1 MTKLELIIFTIGVIL
16 WFIYVI
22 WSLKK
27 GVNPFTI
34 WEEEKDENAAKEG
47 KQNNVYIEGVSFCRR
62 SDYRIIWCFTWAQ
75 IKSRLLKQLAFFITI
90 SLWLYFGALE
100 CFFS

>member
-27 GVNPFTI
+27 GINPFTI

-47 KQNNVYIEGVSFCRR
+47 K
-62 SDYRIIWCFTWAQ
+62 
-75 IKSRLLKQLAFFITI
+75 
-90 SLWLYFGALE
+90 
-100 CFFS
+100 

>member
-1 MTKLELIIFTIGVIL
+1 MIDFDMIVFTIGVIL

-34 WEEEKDENAAKEG
+34 WEEEKDESTAKEG
-47 KQNNVYIEGVSFCRR
+47 K
-62 SDYRIIWCFTWAQ
+62 
-75 IKSRLLKQLAFFITI
+75 
-90 SLWLYFGALE
+90 
-100 CFFS
+100 

>member
-1 MTKLELIIFTIGVIL
+1 MTKFELIVFTIGVIL

-34 WEEEKDENAAKEG
+34 WEEEKDENA
-47 KQNNVYIEGVSFCRR
+47 QRR
-62 SDYRIIWCFTWAQ
+62 ENKTMFILRALASIVGAIIG
-75 IKSRLLKQLAFFITI
+75 L
-90 SLWLYFGALE
+90 FGALLGHK
-100 CFFS
+100 

>member
-1 MTKLELIIFTIGVIL
+1 MTEFELIIFTIGVIL

-34 WEEEKDENAAKEG
+34 WEEEKGENAAKEG
-47 KQNNVYIEGVSFCRR
+47 K
-62 SDYRIIWCFTWAQ
+62 
-75 IKSRLLKQLAFFITI
+75 
-90 SLWLYFGALE
+90 
-100 CFFS
+100 

>member
-1 MTKLELIIFTIGVIL
+1 MIDFDMIVFTIGVIL

-22 WSLKK
+22 WNLKK

-47 KQNNVYIEGVSFCRR
+47 K
-62 SDYRIIWCFTWAQ
+62 
-75 IKSRLLKQLAFFITI
+75 
-90 SLWLYFGALE
+90 
-100 CFFS
+100 

>member
-1 MTKLELIIFTIGVIL
+1 MTEFELIIFTIGVIL

-22 WSLKK
+22 WNLKK

-47 KQNNVYIEGVSFCRR
+47 K
-62 SDYRIIWCFTWAQ
+62 
-75 IKSRLLKQLAFFITI
+75 
-90 SLWLYFGALE
+90 
-100 CFFS
+100 

>member
-1 MTKLELIIFTIGVIL
+1 MTKFELIVFAIGVIL

-22 WSLKK
+22 RSLKK

-47 KQNNVYIEGVSFCRR
+47 K
-62 SDYRIIWCFTWAQ
+62 
-75 IKSRLLKQLAFFITI
+75 
-90 SLWLYFGALE
+90 
-100 CFFS
+100 